1 VIYPAL
7 GEVEAHAATSV
18 ACRLLGIARA
28 SVYRWRAPRMHG
40 PAREPAPVEAPAAL
54 TAGERAQLL
63 AWLDSDRFA
72 DKAPEQVWAIG
83 LDEGVYLGSVSTMYR
98 LLRAQGQ
105 VRERRAQARHP
116 PRKHPR
122 LLAAG
127 PHQIWSWDITKLRGS
142 CRREFFDLYAIMDIF
157 SRKMIHWEV
166 HLTETGELAR
176 DFIDHAVEANDG
188 VMPQQIHSDNGTS
201 MTSKSVADL
210 LFDLQITRS
219 LSRPKV
225 SNDNPYS
232 EAAFKTLKYCPAF
245 PGNFTTRGEAA
256 EFTDIFFAYYNNEH
270 RHSGIGL
277 HTPQSVHDGTWKYVR
292 DRRQA
297 VLDAAYRAHPERF
310 VKGPPQAPKP
320 PAQVWINNPRSKI
333 ETSDDSHTR

>member
-1 VIYPAL
+1 MIYPL
-7 GEVEAHAATSV
+7 LSEVEAHVPTSP

-40 PAREPAPVEAPAAL
+40 PVPEPAPVEQPAAL
-54 TAGERAQLL
+54 TAAERARIL
-63 AWLDSDRFA
+63 AWLDGDRFA
-72 DKAPEQVWAIG
+72 DKAPEQAWAIL

-98 LLRAQGQ
+98 LLRAHGQ

-122 LLAAG
+122 LLATG
-127 PHQIWSWDITKLRGS
+127 PNQIWSWDITKLKGNS
-142 CRREFFDLYAIMDIF
+142 RRDFFDLYAIMDIF

-166 HLTETGELAR
+166 HLTETGDLAR
-176 DFIDHAVEANDG
+176 DFIDHAVESNDG
-188 VMPQQIHSDNGTS
+188 IRPNQIHSDNGTS

-210 LFDLQITRS
+210 LSDLQITRS
-219 LSRPKV
+219 LSRPKI

-245 PGNFTTRGEAA
+245 PDSFTARGEAA
-256 EFTDIFFAYYNNEH
+256 DFANIFFSYYNNDH

-292 DRRQA
+292 DERQA
-297 VLDAAYRAHPERF
+297 VLDAAHRAHPERF
-310 VKGPPQAPKP
+310 VKGPPQAPKL
-320 PAQVWINNPRSKI
+320 PAQVWINNPRTKI
-333 ETSDDSHTR
+333 ETSADSHTD